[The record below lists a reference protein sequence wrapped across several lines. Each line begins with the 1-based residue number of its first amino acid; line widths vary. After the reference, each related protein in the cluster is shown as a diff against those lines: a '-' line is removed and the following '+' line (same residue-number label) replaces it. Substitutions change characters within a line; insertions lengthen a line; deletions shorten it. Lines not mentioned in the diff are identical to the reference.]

1 MSLRGLEERLTALQ
15 ETTTQLRELIDRL
28 AKLEFSPGAVPLD
41 TDDESS
47 VSGEL
52 SAEIGQI
59 LRNGLDEQELLTEEV
74 NFVRPEGVEKTRLR
88 EGIER
93 LGAELVRYERTHRQC
108 TYTHTPY
115 AFSNQHA
122 RPSCRSQFRKARL
135 SARETLAQA
144 RKLERR
150 LLIQSY
156 SLPVTTEPAS
166 PDDGP
171 AEEALSPAIRSQRH
185 HTTFQQQQQQHRQSS
200 LSAEDQ
206 QAVGASNNV
215 TSALRRTH
223 DLIAAELFRSEYAHQ
238 TLTESSA
245 ALREL
250 DESYSSLDSMLASS
264 RDLLGTLL
272 RSQKSDTWYLQTALY
287 MLMVTGAWLL
297 FRRILY
303 GPMWWLVWL
312 PLRVLF
318 GVGSRAGSA
327 VMMHHHHHHRPAPG
341 ESSDHA
347 APGVVV
353 DGGTVVRVDGLPGE
367 NLPTAQVMMGHQ
379 GRAAA
384 SDGDAD
390 SVMDKIAEVVDAVNK
405 ADELGNVGHATDE
418 QQQTGHEARNTKK
431 RMWEEVD
438 VVETQ
443 QRDEL

>member
-1 MSLRGLEERLTALQ
+1 MSLQGLEERLTALQ
-15 ETTTQLRELIDRL
+15 ETTTQLREQIDRL
-28 AKLEFSPGAVPLD
+28 AKLEFQPGAVPLD
-41 TDDESS
+41 ADDESS

-74 NFVRPEGVEKTRLR
+74 NFVRPEGPEKTRLR

-93 LGAELVRYERTHRQC
+93 LGAELV
-108 TYTHTPY
+108 
-115 AFSNQHA
+115 
-122 RPSCRSQFRKARL
+122 SCRSQFRKARL
-135 SARETLAQA
+135 SARDSLAQA

-156 SLPVTTEPAS
+156 SLPVTEPAS
-166 PDDGP
+166 PAADGP
-171 AEEALSPAIRSQRH
+171 VEETAPPGIRPQRH
-185 HTTFQQQQQQHRQSS
+185 HTTYQTQQQHRQSS
-200 LSAEDQ
+200 LSAKDQ

-238 TLTESSA
+238 TLTESST

-327 VMMHHHHHHRPAPG
+327 VMMHQRSAPG

-347 APGVVV
+347 AVGVVV
-353 DGGTVVRVDGLPGE
+353 DGGKISVDGLPGE
-367 NLPTAQVMMGHQ
+367 HLPTAQVMGQQ
-379 GRAAA
+379 GRASA

-390 SVMDKIAEVVDAVNK
+390 SVMDKIAQVVDAVNE
-405 ADELGNVGHATDE
+405 AERLGNVGD
-418 QQQTGHEARNTKK
+418 QARNTKK
-431 RMWEEVD
+431 RMWEEPE
-438 VVETQ
+438 VVEETRQ
-443 QRDEL
+443 QDEL

>member
-28 AKLEFSPGAVPLD
+28 AKLEFQPGAVPLD
-41 TDDESS
+41 ADDESS

-59 LRNGLDEQELLTEEV
+59 LRNGLDEQELLWGEV
-74 NFVRPEGVEKTRLR
+74 EFVRPEGVEKSRLR

-93 LGAELVRYERTHRQC
+93 LGAELV
-108 TYTHTPY
+108 
-115 AFSNQHA
+115 
-122 RPSCRSQFRKARL
+122 SCRSRFRKARL
-135 SARETLAQA
+135 SARESLAQA

-156 SLPVTTEPAS
+156 SLPSTEPAS
-166 PDDGP
+166 PGQGHP
-171 AEEALSPAIRSQRH
+171 EEAPAPAIRPQRH
-185 HTTFQQQQQQHRQSS
+185 HHTAFQTQQRQSS
-200 LSAEDQ
+200 LSAKDQ
-206 QAVGASNNV
+206 QTVGAGDNV

-238 TLTESSA
+238 TLMESST
-245 ALREL
+245 ALKEL

-264 RDLLGTLL
+264 RNLLGTLL

-287 MLMVTGAWLL
+287 MLMLTGAWLL

-318 GVGSRAGSA
+318 GVGTRAGSA
-327 VMMHHHHHHRPAPG
+327 VMKHHHHSSTPG
-341 ESSDHA
+341 QSDHA
-347 APGVVV
+347 AAGVVI
-353 DGGTVVRVDGLPGE
+353 DGGRISVDGLPGDD
-367 NLPTAQVMMGHQ
+367 LPTAQVM
-379 GRAAA
+379 A
-384 SDGDAD
+384 SDGQAPLSDAGGADAD
-390 SVMDKIAEVVDAVNK
+390 SVVDKIARVVDAVNQ
-405 ADELGNVGHATDE
+405 ADELGNVDGGPDGRPGDQAK
-418 QQQTGHEARNTKK
+418 NTKK
-431 RMWEEVD
+431 RMWEEPG
-438 VVETQ
+438 VVEEAETQ

>member
-28 AKLEFSPGAVPLD
+28 AKLEFQPGAVPLD

-52 SAEIGQI
+52 SAEIGQV
-59 LRNGLDEQELLTEEV
+59 LRNGLDEHELLTEEV
-74 NFVRPEGVEKTRLR
+74 KFVRPEGGETARLR

-93 LGAELVRYERTHRQC
+93 LGAELV
-108 TYTHTPY
+108 
-115 AFSNQHA
+115 
-122 RPSCRSQFRKARL
+122 SCRGQFRNARL
-135 SARETLAQA
+135 SARQSLAQA

-156 SLPVTTEPAS
+156 LSPVTEPAS
-166 PDDGP
+166 PGDG
-171 AEEALSPAIRSQRH
+171 ASEEASASAIRSQRH
-185 HTTFQQQQQQHRQSS
+185 HTTYQTRQHINRQSN

-327 VMMHHHHHHRPAPG
+327 VMMHHHRSAPG

-347 APGVVV
+347 VAGVVI
-353 DGGTVVRVDGLPGE
+353 DGGRVSVDGLPGE
-367 NLPTAQVMMGHQ
+367 DLPTAQVGGHE
-379 GRAAA
+379 GRDSA
-384 SDGDAD
+384 SKAEDTD
-390 SVMDKIAEVVDAVNK
+390 SVMDKIAEIVDAVNE
-405 ADELGNVGHATDE
+405 ADELGNLDDVTDGKAE
-418 QQQTGHEARNTKK
+418 PADQARNTKK
-431 RMWEEVD
+431 RMWEEPEVI
-438 VVETQ
+438 EEIQ